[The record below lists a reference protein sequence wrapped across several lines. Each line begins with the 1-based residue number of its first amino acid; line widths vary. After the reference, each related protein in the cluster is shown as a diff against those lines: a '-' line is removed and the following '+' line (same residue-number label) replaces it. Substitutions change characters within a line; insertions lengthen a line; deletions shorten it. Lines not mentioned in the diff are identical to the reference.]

1 MEECIIHYSIKVPS
15 EFIFSFDNL
24 NNLLKQVNSIS
35 GSNNDISFDFSDTY
49 WMNAE
54 MTTIFGALF
63 ENFFKNN
70 NSILIKQDFY
80 PKVKEIIQ
88 KNGFLSFYQLERK
101 IQDVFGSTIPYY
113 VFKSNEIDSI
123 DRYLGEEVFKKI
135 TEHVSHEE
143 IEILENALYE
153 VIHNIKDHAES
164 DLVIMCG
171 QYYHS
176 QRQLVFTIA
185 DVGITIPNKVNQI
198 KNMNDLDC
206 IDWAI
211 QKGNSTK
218 NIISSGLG
226 LFDIKSNLSG
236 IGMLQIVS
244 NHAYW
249 EQNIYNTVTRKVLVS
264 AFPGTLI
271 NMTLYLDGNYLKRAY
286 YSNKD
291 NNQDIGEI
299 ELLF

>member
-1 MEECIIHYSIKVPS
+1 
-15 EFIFSFDNL
+15 
-24 NNLLKQVNSIS
+24 
-35 GSNNDISFDFSDTY
+35 
-49 WMNAE
+49 
-54 MTTIFGALF
+54 MTTVFGALF
-63 ENFFKNN
+63 ENFFKTNN
-70 NSILIKQDFY
+70 KILIDPNLY
-80 PKVKEIIQ
+80 PKVKQIIQ
-88 KNGFLSFYQLERK
+88 KNGFLTFYELEK
-101 IQDVFGSTIPYY
+101 KMYDTFGSTIPYY

-123 DRYLGEEVFKKI
+123 DRYLSEEVFKKI

-185 DVGITIPNKVNQI
+185 DIGITIPNKIKQI
-198 KNMNDLDC
+198 KKMNDLDC

-226 LFDIKSNLSG
+226 LFDITSNLSG

-244 NHAYW
+244 NNAYW
-249 EQNIYNTVTRKVLVS
+249 EQNIYNIVTRKVLHS
-264 AFPGTLI
+264 TFPGTLI
-271 NMTLYLDGNYLKRAY
+271 NLTFYLDGNYLKESY
-286 YSNKD
+286 YSNNDTIK
-291 NNQDIGEI
+291 NINET